1 MSHSDLCGRCHQQR
15 RVHID
20 TVAGLL
26 CPTARFQA
34 PAPRAPEAREPEPA
48 PAEGAQDTSMELIHR
63 GVAAAARVLAG
74 QGIDTRGKLDLP
86 PEVVSEVGE
95 ILAGGYGASPA
106 SGSTERGCGDGCPG
120 CPKCWAGDDTTESD
134 RAAGA
139 HKLTRDG
146 GGNRT
151 VPNAATP
158 RGQTGHPGAE
168 PGSGGTGGRATGAAD
183 RRVVGQPPGP
193 AASVQEGEER
203 CAECGHTSRD
213 HYSAGCDAVQ
223 CACDGFVAARPSH
236 RGGGGDE

>member
-106 SGSTERGCGDGCPG
+106 SGSTRA
-120 CPKCWAGDDTTESD
+120 PKCK
-134 RAAGA
+134 A
-139 HKLTRDG
+139 HG
-146 GGNRT
+146 I
-151 VPNAATP
+151 VWPC
-158 RGQTGHPGAE
+158 AE
-168 PGSGGTGGRATGAAD
+168 CEKDNSREAP
-183 RRVVGQPPGP
+183 V

-203 CAECGHTSRD
+203 CECGHTLAQHQTDLPMSRD
-213 HYSAGCDAVQ
+213 ALCCAGMTMAE
-223 CACDGFVAARPSH
+223 ACPCREWRPSH
-236 RGGGGDE
+236 RRG